1 MTNYLKY
8 ASYIVVAVT
17 IAYVCATLKD
27 CGTVGTTSD
36 RVVVPADSAFLPIV
50 ERDYRPNP
58 LPFSHTSKPVLKL
71 PKGTRESDVART
83 IAIVNHTKA
92 NTTLIVET
100 KSGDVFIPKTEDT
113 LSVFITN
120 YFPAVVSSGL
130 YTGIG
135 LSLDLSARFSPS
147 ASLAFLKW
155 YGTIDAPVLIA
166 DLHGIGAGIGFK
178 FYHDIYVT
186 PAMIW
191 QYESLNKSITLNVSY
206 QL

>member
-1 MTNYLKY
+1 MTAYLKY

-27 CGTVGTTSD
+27 CGPVGHEAD
-36 RVVVPADSAFLPIV
+36 RIVIPQDSAFLPIV
-50 ERDYRPNP
+50 VRDYRPNP
-58 LPFSHTSKPVLKL
+58 LPFNHTSKPVLKL

-83 IAIVNHTKA
+83 ITIVNHAKA
-92 NTTLIVET
+92 NTTLIIET
-100 KSGDVFIPKTEDT
+100 KSGEVFIPRTED
-113 LSVFITN
+113 SVSVLVTN
-120 YFPAVVSSGL
+120 YFPAVVSLGL
-130 YTGIG
+130 YADIG

-155 YGTIDAPVLIA
+155 YGIIDAPVVIA

-186 PAMIW
+186 PAIRW
-191 QYESLNKSITLNVSY
+191 DYGLLDKSIILNVSY

>member
-1 MTNYLKY
+1 MTAYLKY
-8 ASYIVVAVT
+8 ASYIVVAIT

-27 CGTVGTTSD
+27 CGTVGTMAD
-36 RVVVPADSAFLPIV
+36 RVVIPQDSAFLPIV

-58 LPFSHTSKPVLKL
+58 LPFNHASKPVSKL

-83 IAIVNHTKA
+83 ITIVNHAKA
-92 NTTLIVET
+92 NTTLIIET

-113 LSVFITN
+113 LSVLVTN
-120 YFPAVVSSGL
+120 YLPAVVSFGL
-130 YTGIG
+130 NAGVG
-135 LSLDLSARFSPS
+135 LSFDLSAKFSPS
-147 ASLAFLKW
+147 VSLTFLKW
-155 YGTIDAPVLIA
+155 YGIIDAPVLIA
-166 DLHGIGAGIGFK
+166 DLRGIGGGIGFK

-191 QYESLNKSITLNVSY
+191 QYESLNKLIILNVSY